1 MGSLHIVIEL
11 HITFNFY
18 KFELIAQ
25 DLCTYSEEIVQE
37 FCYSYVST
45 LTGSIDSRARIAKK
59 DSLTYSLVQS
69 SRVGVSEAFICRF
82 QYVPITSQRGVAIQ

>member
-11 HITFNFY
+11 HITFNLY

-45 LTGSIDSRARIAKK
+45 LTGSIDNRARTAQKGLSHLFI
-59 DSLTYSLVQS
+59 SPELT
-69 SRVGVSEAFICRF
+69 GWCI
-82 QYVPITSQRGVAIQ
+82 